1 MKSIF
6 QNKEILLRLQ
16 KVIKIK
22 IKIYMEGDKEVVE
35 VNIESKK
42 ERCGSKYGR
51 SNLLRQE
58 ICWRAHT
65 KMLEER

>member
-1 MKSIF
+1 M
-6 QNKEILLRLQ
+6 
-16 KVIKIK
+16 IKIK

>member
-22 IKIYMEGDKEVVE
+22 IKIYMEGDKKVVE

-42 ERCGSKYGR
+42 KVMETNMEGQIYCVKKYPR
-51 SNLLRQE
+51 E
-58 ICWRAHT
+58 H
-65 KMLEER
+65 K